1 MRLMAPVQVVALRL
15 EFERP
20 VGEPRPDEHIVGVV
34 KLGELAGASVSHVI
48 LDLKYGRRAA
58 GEVLEEIGRE
68 VLPRLGKGGL
78 TPPLEAATAS

>member
-68 VLPRLGKGGL
+68 VLPHLSTRGL
-78 TPPLEAATAS
+78 TRPPETAAS